1 MGNTRIAPLCMM
13 VAVSIATAT
22 VAGDT
27 DWTDAGTRR
36 GITLAYRD
44 DPSLSAREVRA
55 TADLPFSAKRIYSV
69 VCDLAQYKVIVP
81 GVQETKMLGGA
92 LPADYE
98 IYLRYAPRFLV
109 VEARDVV
116 LRVQGAPRETAGFG
130 CQWSEL
136 AERMPPQKGVVR
148 MPLLRGSWTID
159 SLDASRSRVVYQV
172 MARPGGRLPGW
183 LVRRGSVNALPE
195 VIEQVRRCLERES
208 RKAPDGPFSCRE

>member
-1 MGNTRIAPLCMM
+1 MGNTRIAPLCVT
-13 VAVSIATAT
+13 VAVSIVSAT
-22 VAGDT
+22 VAADT
-27 DWTDAGTRR
+27 EWTDAGTKR

-55 TADLPFSAKRIYSV
+55 TADLPFRAKHIHSI
-69 VCDLAQYKVIVP
+69 VCDLSQYKVIVP
-81 GVQETKMLGGA
+81 GVQETKVLGGT

-98 IYLRYAPRFLV
+98 IYVRYAPRFLV

-116 LRVQGAPRETAGFG
+116 LRVQRAPREPSGFG

-136 AERMPPQKGVVR
+136 ADRMPAQKGVVR

-159 SLDASRSRVVYQV
+159 SLDATRSRVVYQV
-172 MARPGGRLPGW
+172 MAKPGGRLPGW

-195 VIEQVRRCLERES
+195 VIEQVQRCLERVS
-208 RKAPDGPFSCRE
+208 TKAQDGPISCRE